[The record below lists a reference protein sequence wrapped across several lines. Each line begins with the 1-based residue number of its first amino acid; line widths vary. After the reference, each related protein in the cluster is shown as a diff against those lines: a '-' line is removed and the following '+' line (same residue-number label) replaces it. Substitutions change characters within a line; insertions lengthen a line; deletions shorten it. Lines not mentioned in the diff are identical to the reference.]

1 MSKIGNVKWSPIS
14 FIFYEFVKWVKDYV
28 IFSRF
33 WFHFIEQRIS
43 QCNGFKKLQGLANV
57 KSDTYTIFIIKYSIF
72 GWNAKFFWLIVLQL
86 ERWGKVECFREET
99 WWEWMFPASLGNW
112 HLYHRV
118 PSDLETKTLSQITIE
133 RAIGSH
139 LISSPMLGARL
150 LLEGFH
156 VIRCGIKYLAQESCC
171 KMVLIKVFKCIGVFI
186 SILRQVY
193 LVGWWC
199 SVWIVKWN

>member
-1 MSKIGNVKWSPIS
+1 MCKIGNVKWSPIS

-112 HLYHRV
+112 HLYHQV
-118 PSDLETKTLSQITIE
+118 PSDFRDKNTISNNNRE
-133 RAIGSH
+133 SYRIASDQQSYAGGLGSCWRD
-139 LISSPMLGARL
+139 SM
-150 LLEGFH
+150 
-156 VIRCGIKYLAQESCC
+156 
-171 KMVLIKVFKCIGVFI
+171 
-186 SILRQVY
+186 
-193 LVGWWC
+193 
-199 SVWIVKWN
+199 